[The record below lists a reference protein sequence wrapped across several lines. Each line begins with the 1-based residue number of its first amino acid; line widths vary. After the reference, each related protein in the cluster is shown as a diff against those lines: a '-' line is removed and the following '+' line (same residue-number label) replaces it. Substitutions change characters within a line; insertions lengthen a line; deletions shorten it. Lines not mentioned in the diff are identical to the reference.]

1 MYSKYTLKH
10 NSTGTLLF
18 IPHNSSSPAVR
29 LFFSRPKNASKRQ
42 HFFVVHQVGKVSV
55 NNGQA
60 LLVVNERGDWLSV
73 VPIVVPVDV
82 ALRHLAD
89 MWDRFSRDLG
99 DYARLGKRTAE
110 GETLPEH
117 DPRNDAKIFDSVVS
131 TARVGPIT
139 GGTGT
144 ANEMWALR
152 RQGDMLYLVS
162 ERWRW
167 CGLSVCHLS

>member
-1 MYSKYTLKH
+1 M
-10 NSTGTLLF
+10 
-18 IPHNSSSPAVR
+18 
-29 LFFSRPKNASKRQ
+29 
-42 HFFVVHQVGKVSV
+42 SV

-89 MWDRFSRDLG
+89 LWDRFSRDLAN
-99 DYARLGKRTAE
+99 YARLGKRTAE

-131 TARVGPIT
+131 TARVGPIA

-144 ANEMWALR
+144 VNEMWALR

-167 CGLSVCHLS
+167 CGLSVCHLSQCLAAIAAIHGFAYVMKYVFMYAYVEGCFEVAGL